1 MFLTPL
7 AEVTPYYLINTPKLK
22 RCLCRYNNG
31 VSTSRTTQDTKKKER
46 SCGKLEN
53 LQSCA
58 KMFYFGMYTYDTM
71 CDGER
76 FCIYTHAQASL
87 AINAIICSMAMS
99 AHSQPVSSDRAG
111 TQRNR
116 EAAANN
122 TGFISAVCL
131 VCLDRWTLDLRRH
144 A

>member
-1 MFLTPL
+1 MVRWRTCNRVQKYITLVCICMIEIL
-7 AEVTPYYLINTPKLK
+7 
-22 RCLCRYNNG
+22 YN
-31 VSTSRTTQDTKKKER
+31 
-46 SCGKLEN
+46 
-53 LQSCA
+53 
-58 KMFYFGMYTYDTM
+58 
-71 CDGER
+71 
-76 FCIYTHAQASL
+76 THAQASL
-87 AINAIICSMAMS
+87 AINAIICMAMS